1 MITICF
7 QLTETIFLV
16 GISMYLTSVPV
27 TFQKLNRRIVKVVLF
42 FTLFSKPAQKMFS
55 SWKQR
60 RKESYRSIIVS
71 HLNTLIYRTEIV
83 TDVENRLM
91 ITKGDKGRINER
103 LGLTYRKCMYAAAAE
118 SLQSCPTLCDPK
130 DCSPPGSSVYGIFQA
145 RVLEWGAIAFSEIY
159 NCV

>member
-1 MITICF
+1 
-7 QLTETIFLV
+7 
-16 GISMYLTSVPV
+16 
-27 TFQKLNRRIVKVVLF
+27 
-42 FTLFSKPAQKMFS
+42 
-55 SWKQR
+55 
-60 RKESYRSIIVS
+60 
-71 HLNTLIYRTEIV
+71 
-83 TDVENRLM
+83 M

-130 DCSPPGSSVYGIFQA
+130 DCSPPGSSVYWIFQA